1 MALTSAT
8 TAAATAAA
16 AAEPVRP
23 ARVSGIDKTERRRVE
38 LAESALK
45 TLGELGYARTSLRE
59 IANNSEFTHGVVH
72 YYFRDKIDL
81 ISYCVRY
88 YKTKCAQRYDEVV
101 ETATSAD
108 QLAAGF
114 LGKMTQT
121 LVEETAMHRL
131 WYDLRAQSMFEEQLR
146 DDVAAIDQLLEQ
158 MIWRIL
164 TRYADLTGSTPTVD
178 APTAYALIDGLFEQA
193 VVAYAAAPE
202 KSADLLTDRVKQVLP
217 KLVTG

>member
-1 MALTSAT
+1 MPVTSAG
-8 TAAATAAA
+8 
-16 AAEPVRP
+16 AAEQERP
-23 ARVSGIDKTERRRVE
+23 ARVSGIDKIERRRVA

-88 YKTKCAQRYDEVV
+88 YKTKCARRYDEVV
-101 ETATSAD
+101 ETATSGEE
-108 QLAAGF
+108 LVTGF
-114 LGKMTQT
+114 LAKMTQT
-121 LVEETAMHRL
+121 LVDETPMHKL

-146 DDVAAIDQLLEQ
+146 PDVEAIDKLLEE

-164 TRYADLTGSTPTVD
+164 GRYAELTATTPTVD

-193 VVAYAAAPE
+193 VVGYAAKPD
-202 KSADLLTDRVKQVLP
+202 KTPDLLTDRLLQVLP
-217 KLVTG
+217 KLVAA

>member
-1 MALTSAT
+1 MIAVAS
-8 TAAATAAA
+8 
-16 AAEPVRP
+16 AAEERP
-23 ARVSGIDKTERRRVE
+23 ARVSGIDKIERRRIA

-88 YKTKCAQRYDEVV
+88 YKTKCARRYDEVV
-101 ETATSAD
+101 ETAGSGDELVT
-108 QLAAGF
+108 GF
-114 LGKMTQT
+114 LAKMVQT
-121 LVEETAMHRL
+121 LVEETPMHKL

-146 DDVAAIDQLLEQ
+146 PDVEAIDELLEE

-164 TRYADLTGSTPTVD
+164 SRYGDLTGTTPTVD
-178 APTAYALIDGLFEQA
+178 APTAYALVDGLFEQA
-193 VVAYAAAPE
+193 VVGYAANPE
-202 KSADLLTDRVKQVLP
+202 KTPDLLTDRLLQVLP
-217 KLVTG
+217 KLVAA

>member
-1 MALTSAT
+1 MIAVAS
-8 TAAATAAA
+8 
-16 AAEPVRP
+16 AAEERP
-23 ARVSGIDKTERRRVE
+23 ARVSGIDKIERRRVA

-88 YKTKCAQRYDEVV
+88 YKTKCARRYDEVV

-108 QLAAGF
+108 ELATGF
-114 LGKMTQT
+114 LGKLTQT
-121 LVEETAMHRL
+121 LVEETPMHKL

-146 DDVAAIDQLLEQ
+146 PDVEAIDQLLEE

-164 TRYADLTGSTPTVD
+164 TRYADLTGTTPAVD
-178 APTAYALIDGLFEQA
+178 APTAYALVDGLFEQA
-193 VVAYAAAPE
+193 VVGYAANPE
-202 KSADLLTDRVKQVLP
+202 KVPDLLAGRIMQVLP
-217 KLVTG
+217 KLVAA

>member
-1 MALTSAT
+1 M
-8 TAAATAAA
+8 
-16 AAEPVRP
+16 
-23 ARVSGIDKTERRRVE
+23 SGIDKVERRRIA

-101 ETATSAD
+101 ETAESAD
-108 QLAAGF
+108 ELAVGF

-146 DDVAAIDQLLEQ
+146 ADVTAIDELLEQ

-164 TRYADLTGSTPTVD
+164 TRYADLGGGSPTVD
-178 APTAYALIDGLFEQA
+178 SPTAYALVDGLFEQA
-193 VVAYAAAPE
+193 VVGYAAAPD
-202 KSADLLTDRVKQVLP
+202 KVPDLLADRVRQVLP
-217 KLVTG
+217 KLIAA

>member
-1 MALTSAT
+1 MSV
-8 TAAATAAA
+8 TAD
-16 AAEPVRP
+16 AAEPTRS
-23 ARVSGIDKTERRRVE
+23 ARVSGIDKVERRRIA

-101 ETATSAD
+101 ETAESAD
-108 QLAAGF
+108 DLAVGF

-146 DDVAAIDQLLEQ
+146 ADVTAIDELLEQ

-164 TRYADLTGSTPTVD
+164 TRYADLVGGSPAVD
-178 APTAYALIDGLFEQA
+178 SPTAYALVDGLFEQA
-193 VVAYAAAPE
+193 VVGYAADPE
-202 KSADLLTDRVKQVLP
+202 KVPDLLAGRVRQILP
-217 KLVTG
+217 KLIAA

>member
-1 MALTSAT
+1 MTAGT
-8 TAAATAAA
+8 TTGTTRRGR
-16 AAEPVRP
+16 PRP
-23 ARVSGIDKTERRRVE
+23 ADRYDERRDQ

-88 YKTKCAQRYDEVV
+88 YKTKCARRYDEVV
-101 ETATSAD
+101 ETATSGEE
-108 QLAAGF
+108 LVTGF
-114 LGKMTQT
+114 LAKMTQT
-121 LVEETAMHRL
+121 LVDETPMHKL

-146 DDVAAIDQLLEQ
+146 PDVEAIDKLLEE

-164 TRYADLTGSTPTVD
+164 GRYADLTASTPTVD
-178 APTAYALIDGLFEQA
+178 APTAYALVDGLFEQA
-193 VVAYAAAPE
+193 VVGYAANPD
-202 KSADLLTDRVKQVLP
+202 KTPDLLTDRLLQVLP
-217 KLVTG
+217 KLVAP

>member
-1 MALTSAT
+1 MSLTSAD
-8 TAAATAAA
+8 
-16 AAEPVRP
+16 AAEPARP
-23 ARVSGIDKTERRRVE
+23 ARVSGIDKVERRRIA

-101 ETATSAD
+101 ETAESAD
-108 QLAAGF
+108 ELAAGF
-114 LGKMTQT
+114 LAKMTQT

-146 DDVAAIDQLLEQ
+146 PDVTAIDELLEQ

-164 TRYADLTGSTPTVD
+164 TRYADLVGGSPSVD
-178 APTAYALIDGLFEQA
+178 SPTAYALVDGLFEQA
-193 VVAYAAAPE
+193 VVGYAADPG
-202 KSADLLTDRVKQVLP
+202 KVPDLLADRLRQVLP
-217 KLVTG
+217 RLIAA

>member
-1 MALTSAT
+1 MIAVAS
-8 TAAATAAA
+8 TA
-16 AAEPVRP
+16 EERP
-23 ARVSGIDKTERRRVE
+23 TRVSGPDKVERRRVA

-81 ISYCVRY
+81 ISYCVRH
-88 YKTKCAQRYDEVV
+88 YKTMCARRYDEVV
-101 ETATSAD
+101 ETAHSPE
-108 QLAAGF
+108 QLATGF

-121 LVEETAMHRL
+121 LVEETPMHRL

-146 DDVAAIDQLLEQ
+146 PDVSSIDQLLEE

-164 TRYADLTGSTPTVD
+164 DRYAELTGTRPAVD
-178 APTAYALIDGLFEQA
+178 APTAYALVDGLFEQA
-193 VVAYAAAPE
+193 VMAYSTDPD
-202 KSADLLTDRVKQVLP
+202 KVPGQLVDRVQQILP
-217 KLVTG
+217 KLVSA

>member
-1 MALTSAT
+1 VAVSSASAT
-8 TAAATAAA
+8 
-16 AAEPVRP
+16 EPDRP
-23 ARVSGIDKTERRRVE
+23 ARVSGIDKIERRRVA

-88 YKTKCAQRYDEVV
+88 YKTKCARRYDEVV
-101 ETATSAD
+101 ETATSGEE
-108 QLAAGF
+108 LVTGF
-114 LGKMTQT
+114 LAKMTQT
-121 LVEETAMHRL
+121 LVDETPMHKL

-146 DDVAAIDQLLEQ
+146 PDVEAIDKLLEE

-164 TRYADLTGSTPTVD
+164 GRYADLTATTPTVD
-178 APTAYALIDGLFEQA
+178 APTAYALVDGLFEQA
-193 VVAYAAAPE
+193 VVGYAANPD
-202 KSADLLTDRVKQVLP
+202 KVPDLLTDRLLQVLP
-217 KLVTG
+217 KLVAA

>member
-1 MALTSAT
+1 MASAS
-8 TAAATAAA
+8 
-16 AAEPVRP
+16 AAEERP
-23 ARVSGIDKTERRRVE
+23 ARVSGIDKIERRRVA

-88 YKTKCAQRYDEVV
+88 YKTKCARRYDEVV
-101 ETATSAD
+101 ETATSGD
-108 QLAAGF
+108 ELATGF

-121 LVEETAMHRL
+121 LVEETPMHKL
-131 WYDLRAQSMFEEQLR
+131 WYDLRAQSMFEDQLR
-146 DDVAAIDQLLEQ
+146 PDVEAIDKLLEE

-164 TRYADLTGSTPTVD
+164 TRYADLTGNTPAVD
-178 APTAYALIDGLFEQA
+178 APTAYALVDGLFEQA
-193 VVAYAAAPE
+193 VVGYAANPE
-202 KSADLLTDRVKQVLP
+202 KTPALLADRIMQVLP
-217 KLVTG
+217 KLVAA

>member
-1 MALTSAT
+1 MSV
-8 TAAATAAA
+8 TAD
-16 AAEPVRP
+16 AAEPTRS
-23 ARVSGIDKTERRRVE
+23 ARVSGIDKVERRRIA

-101 ETATSAD
+101 ETAESAD
-108 QLAAGF
+108 ELAVGF

-146 DDVAAIDQLLEQ
+146 ADVTAIDELLEQ

-164 TRYADLTGSTPTVD
+164 NRYADLAGGSPTVD
-178 APTAYALIDGLFEQA
+178 SPTAYALVDGLFEQA
-193 VVAYAAAPE
+193 VVGYAADPD
-202 KSADLLTDRVKQVLP
+202 KVPDLLADRVRQVLP
-217 KLVTG
+217 KLVAA

>member
-1 MALTSAT
+1 MSVTPAN
-8 TAAATAAA
+8 
-16 AAEPVRP
+16 AAEPARS
-23 ARVSGIDKTERRRVE
+23 ARVSGIDKVERRRIA

-81 ISYCVRY
+81 ISYCVRH

-101 ETATSAD
+101 ETAESAD
-108 QLAAGF
+108 ELAVGF

-146 DDVAAIDQLLEQ
+146 ADVIAIDELLEQ

-164 TRYADLTGSTPTVD
+164 NRYADLVGGSPTVD
-178 APTAYALIDGLFEQA
+178 SPTAYALVDGLFEQA
-193 VVAYAAAPE
+193 VVGYAAEPD
-202 KSADLLTDRVKQVLP
+202 KVPDLLAERVRQVLP
-217 KLVTG
+217 KLIAA

>member
-1 MALTSAT
+1 VVTVASAS
-8 TAAATAAA
+8 
-16 AAEPVRP
+16 AAEPARS
-23 ARVSGIDKTERRRVE
+23 ARVSGIDKIERRRVA

-101 ETATSAD
+101 ETATTGEE
-108 QLAAGF
+108 LAGGF
-114 LGKMTQT
+114 LDKMTQT
-121 LVEETAMHRL
+121 LVEETPMHRL

-146 DDVAAIDQLLEQ
+146 PDVAAIDKLLEE

-164 TRYADLTGSTPTVD
+164 TRYADLTGTTPSVD
-178 APTAYALIDGLFEQA
+178 PPTAYALVDGLFEQA
-193 VVAYAAAPE
+193 VVGYDTDPE
-202 KSADLLTDRVKQVLP
+202 RVPDLLTGRIKQVLP
-217 KLVTG
+217 KLVTP

>member
-1 MALTSAT
+1 MAS
-8 TAAATAAA
+8 
-16 AAEPVRP
+16 AAEERP
-23 ARVSGIDKTERRRVE
+23 ARVSGIDKIERRRVA

-88 YKTKCAQRYDEVV
+88 YKTKCARRYDEVV
-101 ETATSAD
+101 ETATSGED
-108 QLAAGF
+108 LVTGF

-121 LVEETAMHRL
+121 LVEETPMHKL
-131 WYDLRAQSMFEEQLR
+131 WYDLRAQSMFEDQLR
-146 DDVAAIDQLLEQ
+146 PDVEAIDQLLEE

-164 TRYADLTGSTPTVD
+164 SRYAELTGTTPAVD
-178 APTAYALIDGLFEQA
+178 APTAYALVDGLFEQA
-193 VVAYAAAPE
+193 VVGYAANPE
-202 KSADLLTDRVKQVLP
+202 KTPDLLTGRIMQVLP
-217 KLVTG
+217 KLVAA

>member
-1 MALTSAT
+1 VGGEVASAS
-8 TAAATAAA
+8 
-16 AAEPVRP
+16 AAEPERS
-23 ARVSGIDKTERRRVE
+23 ARVSGIDKIERRRVA

-101 ETATSAD
+101 ETATTGEE
-108 QLAAGF
+108 LAGGF

-121 LVEETAMHRL
+121 LVEETPMHRL

-146 DDVAAIDQLLEQ
+146 PDVAAIDKLLEE

-164 TRYADLTGSTPTVD
+164 TRYAELTGTAPSVD
-178 APTAYALIDGLFEQA
+178 APTAYALVDGLFEQA
-193 VVAYAAAPE
+193 VVGYDADPE
-202 KSADLLTDRVKQVLP
+202 KVPDLLIGRIKQVLP
-217 KLVTG
+217 KLVTP

>member
-1 MALTSAT
+1 MSSAT
-8 TAAATAAA
+8 DVT
-16 AAEPVRP
+16 PSDRP
-23 ARVSGIDKTERRRVE
+23 ARVSGIDKIERRRIA

-101 ETATSAD
+101 ETATTAD
-108 QLAAGF
+108 ELGVGF
-114 LGKMTQT
+114 LAKMTQT
-121 LVEETAMHRL
+121 LVEETPMHRL

-146 DDVAAIDQLLEQ
+146 PDVVAIDQLLEA

-164 TRYADLTGSTPTVD
+164 TRYAELVGGEVSVD
-178 APTAYALIDGLFEQA
+178 PPTAYALVDGLFEQA
-193 VVAYAAAPE
+193 VVAYADDPDGVPE
-202 KSADLLTDRVKQVLP
+202 RLAGRVQSVLP
-217 KLVTG
+217 KLIQ

>member
-1 MALTSAT
+1 MSSTADVTRSA
-8 TAAATAAA
+8 
-16 AAEPVRP
+16 RP
-23 ARVSGIDKTERRRVE
+23 ARVPAADKIERRRIA

-101 ETATSAD
+101 ETAATAEE
-108 QLAAGF
+108 LGAGF
-114 LGKMTQT
+114 LAKMTQT
-121 LVEETAMHRL
+121 LVEETPMHRL

-146 DDVAAIDQLLEQ
+146 PDVVAIDQLLEA

-164 TRYADLTGSTPTVD
+164 SRYAELVGGEPSVD
-178 APTAYALIDGLFEQA
+178 APTAYALVDGLFEQA
-193 VVAYAAAPE
+193 VVGYADDPAGAAE
-202 KSADLLTDRVKQVLP
+202 RLVGRVERVLP
-217 KLVTG
+217 KLVTQN

>member
-1 MALTSAT
+1 MSV
-8 TAAATAAA
+8 TAD
-16 AAEPVRP
+16 AAEPARST
-23 ARVSGIDKTERRRVE
+23 RVSGIDKVERRRIA

-101 ETATSAD
+101 ETADSAD
-108 QLAAGF
+108 ELAVGF

-146 DDVAAIDQLLEQ
+146 ADVTAIDELLEQ

-164 TRYADLTGSTPTVD
+164 TRYADLGGGSPTVD
-178 APTAYALIDGLFEQA
+178 SPTAYALVDGLFEQA
-193 VVAYAAAPE
+193 VVGYAAAPD
-202 KSADLLTDRVKQVLP
+202 KVPDLLADRVRQVLP
-217 KLVTG
+217 RLIAA

>member
-1 MALTSAT
+1 MIAVAS
-8 TAAATAAA
+8 
-16 AAEPVRP
+16 AAEERP
-23 ARVSGIDKTERRRVE
+23 ARVSGIDKIERRRVA

-88 YKTKCAQRYDEVV
+88 YKTKCARRYDEVV

-108 QLAAGF
+108 ELATGF

-121 LVEETAMHRL
+121 LVEETPMHKL

-146 DDVAAIDQLLEQ
+146 PDVEAIDQLLEE

-164 TRYADLTGSTPTVD
+164 SRYADLTGTTPTVD

-193 VVAYAAAPE
+193 VVGYAANPE
-202 KSADLLTDRVKQVLP
+202 KVPDLLTGRLLQVLP
-217 KLVTG
+217 KLVAP

>member
-1 MALTSAT
+1 MSLTSAD
-8 TAAATAAA
+8 
-16 AAEPVRP
+16 AAEPARP
-23 ARVSGIDKTERRRVE
+23 ARVSGIDKVERRRIA

-81 ISYCVRY
+81 ISYCVRH

-101 ETATSAD
+101 ETAESAD
-108 QLAAGF
+108 ELAVGF

-146 DDVAAIDQLLEQ
+146 ADVTAIDELLEQ

-164 TRYADLTGSTPTVD
+164 TRYADLVGGAPTVD
-178 APTAYALIDGLFEQA
+178 SPTAYALVDGLFEQA
-193 VVAYAAAPE
+193 VVGYAADPE
-202 KSADLLTDRVKQVLP
+202 KVPDLLADRVRLVLP
-217 KLVTG
+217 KLIAA

>member
-1 MALTSAT
+1 MIAVAS
-8 TAAATAAA
+8 
-16 AAEPVRP
+16 AAEERP
-23 ARVSGIDKTERRRVE
+23 ARVSGIDKIERRRVA

-88 YKTKCAQRYDEVV
+88 YKTKCARRYDEVV

-108 QLAAGF
+108 ELATGF

-121 LVEETAMHRL
+121 LVEETPMHKL

-146 DDVAAIDQLLEQ
+146 PDVEAIDQLLEE

-164 TRYADLTGSTPTVD
+164 SRYADLTDSTPTVD
-178 APTAYALIDGLFEQA
+178 APTAYALVDGLFEQA
-193 VVAYAAAPE
+193 VVGYAANPE
-202 KSADLLTDRVKQVLP
+202 KTPDLLTGRIMQVLP
-217 KLVTG
+217 KLVAA

>member
-1 MALTSAT
+1 MALTSAE
-8 TAAATAAA
+8 
-16 AAEPVRP
+16 AAEPDRP
-23 ARVSGIDKTERRRVE
+23 ARVSAIDKTERRRVE

-88 YKTKCAQRYDEVV
+88 YKTKCSQRYDEVV

-108 QLAAGF
+108 ELAAGF
-114 LGKMTQT
+114 LGKLTQT
-121 LVEETAMHRL
+121 LVEETPMHRL

-146 DDVAAIDQLLEQ
+146 DDVVAIDQLLEQ

-164 TRYADLTGSTPTVD
+164 TRYADLIGGTPTVD

-193 VVAYAAAPE
+193 VVAYAADPE
-202 KSADLLTDRVKQVLP
+202 KTADLLTGRVKQVLP
-217 KLVTG
+217 KLVAS

>member
-1 MALTSAT
+1 MIAWRPLLT
-8 TAAATAAA
+8 
-16 AAEPVRP
+16 ERP
-23 ARVSGIDKTERRRVE
+23 ARVSGIDKIERRRVA

-101 ETATSAD
+101 ETATSAEE
-108 QLAAGF
+108 LAVGF

-121 LVEETAMHRL
+121 LVEETPMHRL

-146 DDVAAIDQLLEQ
+146 AG
-158 MIWRIL
+158 R
-164 TRYADLTGSTPTVD
+164 RSRST
-178 APTAYALIDGLFEQA
+178 
-193 VVAYAAAPE
+193 
-202 KSADLLTDRVKQVLP
+202 SCWSR
-217 KLVTG
+217 

>member
-1 MALTSAT
+1 MSLTSD
-8 TAAATAAA
+8 AAGP
-16 AAEPVRP
+16 ESDPVEVRP
-23 ARVSGIDKTERRRVE
+23 ARVSGIDKIERRRIA

-101 ETATSAD
+101 ETAESAD
-108 QLAAGF
+108 ELAVGF

-121 LVEETAMHRL
+121 LVEETPMHRL
-131 WYDLRAQSMFEEQLR
+131 WYDLRAQSMFEDQLR

-164 TRYADLTGSTPTVD
+164 TRYADLVGGSPTVD
-178 APTAYALIDGLFEQA
+178 PPTAYALIDGLFEQA
-193 VVAYAAAPE
+193 VVGYAADPDRIP
-202 KSADLLTDRVKQVLP
+202 DLLADRVSQVLP
-217 KLVTG
+217 KLIAA

>member
-1 MALTSAT
+1 MAS
-8 TAAATAAA
+8 
-16 AAEPVRP
+16 AAEERP
-23 ARVSGIDKTERRRVE
+23 ARVSGIDKIERRRVA

-88 YKTKCAQRYDEVV
+88 YKTKCARRYDEVV

-108 QLAAGF
+108 ELGAGF
-114 LGKMTQT
+114 LAKMTQT
-121 LVEETAMHRL
+121 LVEETPMHRL

-146 DDVAAIDQLLEQ
+146 ADVVAIDQLLEE

-164 TRYADLTGSTPTVD
+164 SRYAELVGGEAAVD
-178 APTAYALIDGLFEQA
+178 AATAYALMDGLFEQA
-193 VVAYAAAPE
+193 VVGYAGDPAGAPE
-202 KSADLLTDRVKQVLP
+202 RLADRVGQILP
-217 KLVTG
+217 KLITT

>member
-1 MALTSAT
+1 VVVAVTSAS
-8 TAAATAAA
+8 
-16 AAEPVRP
+16 AAEQERP
-23 ARVSGIDKTERRRVE
+23 ARVSGIDKIERRRVA

-88 YKTKCAQRYDEVV
+88 YKTKCARRYDEVV
-101 ETATSAD
+101 ETATSGEE
-108 QLAAGF
+108 LVTGF
-114 LGKMTQT
+114 LAKMTQT
-121 LVEETAMHRL
+121 LVDETPMHKL

-146 DDVAAIDQLLEQ
+146 PDVEAIDKLLEE

-164 TRYADLTGSTPTVD
+164 GRYADLTATTPTVD
-178 APTAYALIDGLFEQA
+178 APTAYALVDGLFEQA
-193 VVAYAAAPE
+193 VVGYAANPD
-202 KSADLLTDRVKQVLP
+202 KTPDLLTDRLLQILP
-217 KLVTG
+217 KLVGAV

>member
-1 MALTSAT
+1 MALTSAD
-8 TAAATAAA
+8 
-16 AAEPVRP
+16 AAEPGRP
-23 ARVSGIDKTERRRVE
+23 ARVSGIDKIERRRVA

-72 YYFRDKIDL
+72 YYFRDKVDL
-81 ISYCVRY
+81 ISYCVRH
-88 YKTKCAQRYDEVV
+88 YKTKCARRYDEVV
-101 ETATSAD
+101 ETAASAEE
-108 QLAAGF
+108 LAVGF

-121 LVEETAMHRL
+121 LVEETPMHRL

-164 TRYADLTGSTPTVD
+164 TRYADLIGGAPVVD

-193 VVAYAAAPE
+193 VVGYAADPDNVPE
-202 KSADLLTDRVKQVLP
+202 LLADRVRQVLP
-217 KLVTG
+217 KLIAA

>member
-1 MALTSAT
+1 VAVASASAT
-8 TAAATAAA
+8 
-16 AAEPVRP
+16 EPDRP
-23 ARVSGIDKTERRRVE
+23 ARVSGIDKIERRRVA

-88 YKTKCAQRYDEVV
+88 YKTKCARRYDEVV
-101 ETATSAD
+101 ETATSGEE
-108 QLAAGF
+108 LVTGF
-114 LGKMTQT
+114 LAKMTQT
-121 LVEETAMHRL
+121 LVDETPMHKL

-146 DDVAAIDQLLEQ
+146 PDVEAIDKLLEE

-164 TRYADLTGSTPTVD
+164 GRYADLTATTPTVD
-178 APTAYALIDGLFEQA
+178 APTAYALVDGLFEQA
-193 VVAYAAAPE
+193 VVGYAANPD
-202 KSADLLTDRVKQVLP
+202 KTPDLLTDRLLQVLP
-217 KLVTG
+217 KLVGAV

>member
-1 MALTSAT
+1 M
-8 TAAATAAA
+8 ATA
-16 AAEPVRP
+16 ESERP
-23 ARVSGIDKTERRRVE
+23 ARVSGIDKIERRRIA

-88 YKTKCAQRYDEVV
+88 YKTKCARRYDEVV
-101 ETATSAD
+101 ETAGSGDELVT
-108 QLAAGF
+108 GF
-114 LGKMTQT
+114 LAKMTQT
-121 LVEETAMHRL
+121 LVEETPMHKL

-146 DDVAAIDQLLEQ
+146 PDVEAIDLLLEE

-164 TRYADLTGSTPTVD
+164 SRYGDLTGTTPTVD
-178 APTAYALIDGLFEQA
+178 APTAYALVDGLFEQA
-193 VVAYAAAPE
+193 VVGYAANPE
-202 KSADLLTDRVKQVLP
+202 KTPDLLTDRLLQVLP
-217 KLVTG
+217 KLLAP